1 MKGRSHRYDSGR
13 AAVAVAAAVALAGLT
28 ALTTPLP
35 LAAHEGGTAAGLA
48 SGLLHPVTGPD
59 HVLAMIAVGIWG
71 AQLGAP
77 AIWVLPVTFPMVM
90 ALGGMAGLLGLPLP
104 GVEIGIG
111 VSAVLLGTMVGLE
124 RRPDLRVAA
133 VLVGFF
139 AIFHGYAHGTELPEG
154 QSGLLYSI
162 GFVVSTGMLHATGIG
177 IGELRRLSWGGTA
190 LRSAGAAIAL
200 AGVWFTWTA
209 ITGG

>member
-1 MKGRSHRYDSGR
+1 
-13 AAVAVAAAVALAGLT
+13 
-28 ALTTPLP
+28 
-35 LAAHEGGTAAGLA
+35 
-48 SGLLHPVTGPD
+48 
-59 HVLAMIAVGIWG
+59 
-71 AQLGAP
+71 
-77 AIWVLPVTFPMVM
+77 M
-90 ALGGMAGLLGLPLP
+90 AWGGMAGLLGLPLP

-111 VSAVLLGTMVGLE
+111 VSALLLGAMVGLE
-124 RRPDLRVAA
+124 RRPDVRVAS

-190 LRSAGAAIAL
+190 LRAAGAVIAL
-200 AGVWFTWTA
+200 AGAWFTWTA
-209 ITGG
+209 VAGG